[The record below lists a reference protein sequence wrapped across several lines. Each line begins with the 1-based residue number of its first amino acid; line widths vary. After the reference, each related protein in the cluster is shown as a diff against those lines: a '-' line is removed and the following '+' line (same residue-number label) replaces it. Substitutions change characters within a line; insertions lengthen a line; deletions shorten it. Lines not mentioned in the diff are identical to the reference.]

1 MMMITVG
8 QALSVRQD
16 LIPPE
21 YASALSTL
29 QDQVPPFDSAV
40 ARTILV
46 REWGLEK
53 YGRLKFGN
61 GNGNNGGAGREPVAS
76 ASIGQ
81 VYKAV
86 VDDTLVAVK
95 VQRPNVLA
103 EIALD
108 LHLVRQFAPIYQT
121 LTRTGTDLQ
130 GLADEWGRGFVAELD
145 YRREAA
151 STTRFTE
158 EMRRRNLNAVCAPTV
173 VPEFS
178 TEQILVTE
186 WVDGTRI
193 DQSSEADD
201 IPRLCSVALNAY
213 LVMLLE
219 LQSLHCDPHPGT
231 YQHTGFS
238 TVRCVVLSGA
248 VLHSSD

>member
-1 MMMITVG
+1 LVRSVG

-16 LIPPE
+16 LIPSE
-21 YASALSTL
+21 YAAALSTL
-29 QDQVPPFDSAV
+29 QDQVPPFDSAL

-46 REWGLEK
+46 REWGPEK

-61 GNGNNGGAGREPVAS
+61 SNNYGNGGGAGREPVAS

-108 LHLVRQFAPIYQT
+108 LHLVRQFAPIYQK

-173 VPEFS
+173 LPEFS

-193 DQSSEADD
+193 DQSSDVDD

-231 YQHTGFS
+231 YQLIGIS
-238 TVRCVVLSGA
+238 IVRFV
-248 VLHSSD
+248 H